1 MENQFSTAR
10 AAFGTCGARK
20 NEFPISWNDLTNT
33 HTSKE
38 EIMGVY
44 SIIAETI
51 ADALPCEVERV
62 KFEASLIDDLAR

>member
-1 MENQFSTAR
+1 M
-10 AAFGTCGARK
+10 
-20 NEFPISWNDLTNT
+20 TNT